1 MGLPGRTV
9 VADDLDEAF
18 AELVVAS
25 FRARTADTF
34 SVALTGTDTARR
46 CYERLAAAA
55 GSRIDWWKVD
65 VYWSDE
71 RCIPHDH
78 EASHYRVVREAL
90 LDRVGAAN
98 ATHLM
103 RGAEGPDPYQL
114 RLGDL
119 GRIDLVH
126 LDLAPDGSV
135 GSLFPGSEALQAD
148 PGRLVALNDDPTGR
162 AEHQRMT
169 LTPAGIARAVDAI
182 VTVSADAADALAA
195 VARGDD
201 VPGAALAEAPVTWL
215 VERAAADAAGVSAGG

>member
-9 VADDLDEAF
+9 VADDLSEAF

-25 FRARTADTF
+25 FRARTTDTY
-34 SVALTGTDTARR
+34 SVALTGTPTARR

-55 GSRIDWWKVD
+55 GSQIDWWKVD

-126 LDLAPDGSV
+126 LDLAPDGSI
-135 GSLFPGSEALQAD
+135 GSLFPGSAALRAD
-148 PGRLVALNDDPTGR
+148 PGRLVALNDDPRGE

-169 LTPAGIARAVDAI
+169 LTPAGIARAVDAVI
-182 VTVSADAADALAA
+182 TVAAASGDALAA

-201 VPGAALAEAPVTWL
+201 VPGTALVDAPVTWL
-215 VERAAADAAGVSAGG
+215 VERPAADAAGVAASG